1 MEQPSYCWTG
11 QTFLIADDD
20 PYSYLLLDK
29 VLKKTGASIVFAS
42 NGEEALNKLL
52 ENKNISVAIL
62 DIIMPKMNGYEVVE
76 KIKKIRSDII
86 FIAYTAD
93 IIRFR
98 PDSCEKYGFYSC
110 ITKPILPAKFLRI
123 LDEALA
129 VRSQML

>member
-29 VLKKTGASIVFAS
+29 VLKKTEQVSFFAS

-76 KIKKIRSDII
+76 KIKKNPIRYHIHCLHSRH
-86 FIAYTAD
+86 YKVQT
-93 IIRFR
+93 R
-98 PDSCEKYGFYSC
+98 
-110 ITKPILPAKFLRI
+110 
-123 LDEALA
+123 
-129 VRSQML
+129 